1 LTEEWR
7 FVPGKLNPADAAT
20 RSTIGEEVWPKIWVD
35 GPEFLLKPD
44 SDWPTDLPW
53 LAATAELKHTKQY
66 HVHAIAD
73 PFDWSD
79 FHLDQTNLSSFLKL
93 DDSALKFVK
102 QCQMETFADDIY
114 RLKSGKALRPS
125 SHLLALSPTLGED
138 GLLLLG
144 GRIGRAKLPY
154 DARHPPLLP
163 NKHLLT
169 ERFVRVL
176 HDQMH
181 HAGTDYLLSKLCQHF
196 WIIRG
201 RELVKKTRRLC
212 LQCIKERA
220 APAAQMMSDLPAER
234 LNSYSPPFTH
244 VATDYFGPI
253 ETSAGR
259 NRVVKRYGAL
269 FTCLVTR
276 AVHLELA
283 ESLSA
288 EDFLLVFR
296 RFIGLYGKPASVHSD
311 NGTNFVGAERE
322 LNELILVLND
332 DPKLVKFRTEKLID
346 WHFQPP
352 RAPHFGGAHESL
364 VRSTKRA
371 LYRALDLEKAGLR
384 YPTDEMMRTLLSE
397 IAGFLNARPLTYASS
412 DPEDFRPLTPNDF
425 LNRPPTADLL
435 PGSFDDALPRERF
448 RYVQR
453 MAQLFWD
460 LWTKLYLPSLIPRK
474 K

>member
-138 GLLLLG
+138 GLLRLG

-176 HDQMH
+176 HD
-181 HAGTDYLLSKLCQHF
+181 
-196 WIIRG
+196 
-201 RELVKKTRRLC
+201 
-212 LQCIKERA
+212 
-220 APAAQMMSDLPAER
+220 
-234 LNSYSPPFTH
+234 
-244 VATDYFGPI
+244 
-253 ETSAGR
+253 
-259 NRVVKRYGAL
+259 
-269 FTCLVTR
+269 
-276 AVHLELA
+276 
-283 ESLSA
+283 
-288 EDFLLVFR
+288 
-296 RFIGLYGKPASVHSD
+296 
-311 NGTNFVGAERE
+311 
-322 LNELILVLND
+322 
-332 DPKLVKFRTEKLID
+332 
-346 WHFQPP
+346 
-352 RAPHFGGAHESL
+352 
-364 VRSTKRA
+364 
-371 LYRALDLEKAGLR
+371 
-384 YPTDEMMRTLLSE
+384 
-397 IAGFLNARPLTYASS
+397 
-412 DPEDFRPLTPNDF
+412 
-425 LNRPPTADLL
+425 
-435 PGSFDDALPRERF
+435 
-448 RYVQR
+448 
-453 MAQLFWD
+453 
-460 LWTKLYLPSLIPRK
+460 
-474 K
+474 